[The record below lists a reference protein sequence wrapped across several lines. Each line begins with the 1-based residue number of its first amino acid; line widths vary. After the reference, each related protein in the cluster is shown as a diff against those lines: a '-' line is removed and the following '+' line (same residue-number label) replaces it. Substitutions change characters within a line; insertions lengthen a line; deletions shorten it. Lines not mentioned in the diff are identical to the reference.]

1 VIKTKNLRIK
11 PKWLLSQSYN
21 LFDDHGRK
29 ICEIIYP
36 LTYSLMNRNVA
47 YLIIDNEK
55 HQIVDAIHHAT
66 LIGENKPVN
75 TYIEIDGKKIIEIE
89 YTYLGSNEKFHV
101 SYEEMRFHAELKGY
115 GIHEIS
121 HNKKIIGVLKNK
133 EIFLRRSTMKF
144 DIEIPVLVQAMIF
157 WASINKQ
164 EII

>member
-1 VIKTKNLRIK
+1 MIKTKNLRIK

-36 LTYSLMNRNVA
+36 LTHSLMNRNVA

-75 TYIEIDGKKIIEIE
+75 TYIETLIKQLAAANSCTARKSSFSFL
-89 YTYLGSNEKFHV
+89 TTQSFPGS
-101 SYEEMRFHAELKGY
+101 SG
-115 GIHEIS
+115 S
-121 HNKKIIGVLKNK
+121 
-133 EIFLRRSTMKF
+133 
-144 DIEIPVLVQAMIF
+144 
-157 WASINKQ
+157 
-164 EII
+164 